1 VWIEAAQMLTKPGVS
16 SSDAA
21 HRVAKT
27 AAYRF
32 AGAFDGVGRPA
43 GSTGEAVGGGQLG
56 GERLELLTGRRTRF
70 SLAPFLGLLELLF
83 QLADPALVVSAGG
96 LVDDRLTRAFG
107 REPSLG
113 RL

>member
-1 VWIEAAQMLTKPGVS
+1 MLTEPRVG

-21 HRVAKT
+21 HGVAKT

-32 AGAFDGVGRPA
+32 AGTLDGVGRSA
-43 GSTGEAVGGGQLG
+43 GPTGEAVGGGQ
-56 GERLELLTGRRTRF
+56 RSDQSVELLTGCGTGF
-70 SLAPFLGLLELLF
+70 SAAPFLGLLELLF
-83 QLADPALVVSAGG
+83 QVADPTLVVSAGG
-96 LVDDRLTRAFG
+96 LVDDRLSPAFG